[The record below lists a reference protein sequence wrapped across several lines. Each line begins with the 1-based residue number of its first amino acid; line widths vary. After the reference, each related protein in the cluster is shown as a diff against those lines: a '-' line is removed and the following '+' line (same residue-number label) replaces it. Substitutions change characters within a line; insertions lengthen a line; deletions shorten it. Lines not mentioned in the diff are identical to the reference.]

1 MGRAAGGPG
10 GRAGRSRPTLPRCLH
25 GTRAQL
31 LGLAGTYLVPA
42 SAAEDIVI
50 PGRTAAP
57 NEAHD
62 PRVVIKGEH
71 VFTGRDWVAVSV
83 RGRVP

>member
-1 MGRAAGGPG
+1 MGRAAGAPG
-10 GRAGRSRPTLPRCLH
+10 WAVEADPTTVFARDP
-25 GTRAQL
+25 GAAT
-31 LGLAGTYLVPA
+31 GLAGTYLVPV